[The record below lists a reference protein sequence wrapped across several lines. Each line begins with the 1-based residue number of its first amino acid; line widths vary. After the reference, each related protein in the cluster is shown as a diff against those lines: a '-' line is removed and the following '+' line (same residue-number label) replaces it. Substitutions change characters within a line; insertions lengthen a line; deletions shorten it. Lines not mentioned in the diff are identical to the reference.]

1 MMNTQVRQSRAAALV
16 ARMDQA
22 ELKLCRQFNALVHR
36 AGARRI
42 FQVAERLGDGIAWYL
57 LIAVLLACGR
67 HGALV
72 SLQMAV
78 SGLSGLLLYRYLK
91 RTFVRERPFITHTA
105 ITRAGAPLDR
115 FSFPSGHTLH
125 AVCFTILAVNGFPV
139 LGIVLVPLAVT
150 IALSRVVLGLHYPS
164 DVLVGALIGTG
175 MAAAMLALLPA
186 GAAALR

>member
-36 AGARRI
+36 ARARRV
-42 FQVAERLGDGIAWYL
+42 FQIAEKLGDGVAWYL
-57 LIAVLLACGR
+57 LIAGMVACGR

-72 SLQMAV
+72 ALQMAV

-91 RTFVRERPFITHTA
+91 RTFVRERPFITHAA
-105 ITRAGAPLDR
+105 ITRAGSPLDR

-125 AVCFTILAVNGFPV
+125 AVCFTLIAVNGFPI
-139 LGIVLVPLAVT
+139 LGLLLVPLAVA

-164 DVLVGALIGTG
+164 DVLVGALIGAG
-175 MAAAMLALLPA
+175 MAATTLALLPA
-186 GAAALR
+186 